1 MGTVKT
7 SLMQLLEYRR
17 QRPLEELL
25 REAVEAGKT
34 PEEIAQDFGISKVTL
49 YDWLGRLKATVLT
62 TKTVI
67 FERDEEPAL
76 TP

>member
-1 MGTVKT
+1 MKT

-17 QRPLEELL
+17 QRSLEELL

-49 YDWLGRLKATVLT
+49 YDWLDRLKARVLT
-62 TKTVI
+62 SKTVV
-67 FERDEEPAL
+67 FDSDEEPAAVG
-76 TP
+76 